1 MKPQSPPPEV
11 VTTPIDPLT
20 TPIKPSTPPTKH
32 LRRHS
37 SGCAMLDQ
45 LLSDICNTLVTSE
58 EQVSHTHLLMLPHPH
73 II

>member
-1 MKPQSPPPEV
+1 M
-11 VTTPIDPLT
+11 
-20 TPIKPSTPPTKH
+20 PSTPPTKH

-58 EQVSHTHLLMLPHPH
+58 EQVNHTHLLMLPTHTLFRERAVIPN
-73 II
+73 